1 MPSNSRVCTFNT
13 ALFNLFSFPRQ
24 GFSFHP
30 RITFHMSD
38 SGLGRHFSSTIL
50 PFQKQSHIYHVND
63 KEDTQNFFLF
73 YPALETTDIAVYSFC
88 VTFSVQ

>member
-13 ALFNLFSFPRQ
+13 ALINLFSFPRQ

-38 SGLGRHFSSTIL
+38 SGLGRHFSSTIS
-50 PFQKQSHIYHVND
+50 K
-63 KEDTQNFFLF
+63 
-73 YPALETTDIAVYSFC
+73 AVPYLSC
-88 VTFSVQ
+88 K